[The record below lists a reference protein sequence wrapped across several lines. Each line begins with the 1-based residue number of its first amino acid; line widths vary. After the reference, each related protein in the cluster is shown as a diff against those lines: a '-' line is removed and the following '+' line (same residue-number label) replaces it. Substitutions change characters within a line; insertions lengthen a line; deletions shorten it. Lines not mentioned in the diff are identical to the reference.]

1 MSSPAL
7 AGSCS
12 PAKTIDVNTVQVQH
26 AARRGVT
33 CHLDTITGPSEGVAL
48 RQGSG
53 DRDAGQKGRRGSGKG
68 RQADSEVL
76 SYARPRLC
84 VIFHETRA
92 RSWRLVVQGA

>member
-12 PAKTIDVNTVQVQH
+12 PAKTIDVNTAQVQH

-33 CHLDTITGPSEGVAL
+33 CHFDTITGPSEGVAL
-48 RQGSG
+48 QRGSG
-53 DRDAGQKGRRGSGKG
+53 DRDAGQKGHRGSGRG
-68 RQADSEVL
+68 RRADSEVL

-92 RSWRLVVQGA
+92 RGWRLVVQGA